1 MSDAGTERVGRGT
14 DQLRSVIIQT
24 GYLPQA
30 AGSALICMGNTQVIC
45 VASLSD
51 GVPPWLV
58 GRGLGWLTAEYT
70 MLPYATV
77 PRADRERG
85 QASGR
90 TQEIRRLIGRSLRM
104 AVDRAAL
111 GERTLTLDCDVLR
124 ADGGTRTASIT
135 GGYVAV
141 ALALNALTASGAVQ
155 VNPLRHQI
163 AAVSVG
169 LVGGRELLDLE
180 YREDSRADVDLNV
193 VMTGEGAL
201 VEVQGTGEGAPF
213 SRFQLATLV
222 ELAEGGITDLLAAQ
236 RAALRAA
243 GNDA

>member
-1 MSDAGTERVGRGT
+1 MSRDALGRSGRGI
-14 DQLRSVIIQT
+14 DQLRQVTIQT
-24 GYLPQA
+24 GYVPQA
-30 AGSALICMGNTQVIC
+30 AGSALISMGDTQVIC

-51 GVPPWLV
+51 GVPPWLS
-58 GRGLGWLTAEYT
+58 GRGQGWLTAEYT

-85 QASGR
+85 QTSGR

-104 AVDRAAL
+104 AVDRDAL

-141 ALALNALTASGAVQ
+141 ALALNALTESGAVPR
-155 VNPLRHQI
+155 NPLRHQI
-163 AAVSVG
+163 AAISVG
-169 LVGGRELLDLE
+169 LVDGQPLLDLE
-180 YREDSRADVDLNV
+180 YREDARADVDLNV
-193 VMTGEGAL
+193 VMTAQGTL

-213 SRFQLATLV
+213 SRDELVTLLTLADKGV
-222 ELAEGGITDLLAAQ
+222 AELLMAQ
-236 RAALRAA
+236 AAALGQPRQLR
-243 GNDA
+243 

>member
-1 MSDAGTERVGRGT
+1 MMSDPVLVRSGRR
-14 DQLRSVIIQT
+14 DDELRPVTIQT
-24 GYLPQA
+24 GYVAQA
-30 AGSALICMGNTQVIC
+30 AGSALITVGNTQVIC
-45 VASLSD
+45 VASISE
-51 GVPPWLV
+51 GVPAWLA
-58 GRGLGWLTAEYT
+58 GRGEGWLTAEYT

-85 QASGR
+85 QSSGR

-104 AVDRAAL
+104 AVDRRTL

-135 GGYVAV
+135 GGYLAV
-141 ALALNALTASGAVQ
+141 AQALSALVDAGTLSQ
-155 VNPLRHQI
+155 SPLRHMI

-169 LVGGRELLDLE
+169 LVGGVPLLDLD

-193 VMTGEGAL
+193 VMTAEGSL

-213 SRFQLATLV
+213 ARTQLNDML
-222 ELAEGGITDLLAAQ
+222 ELAEAGIAELFVAQ
-236 RAALRAA
+236 REALACA
-243 GNDA
+243 SG